1 MNLNILGLKPISIK
15 STYFRTLDDLKRFRR
30 QYNKNPIKDFRTFNN
45 MVCINAMSCL
55 KALELLNSTF
65 NLNLLAY
72 KKLLRGYYIYFDG
85 VMTQLSEIPF
95 SLVVYIYNHIF
106 WEQES
111 SFDEIKV
118 NDINMF
124 KFEGI

>member
-1 MNLNILGLKPISIK
+1 MNLNILGLKPISSK
-15 STYFRTLDDLKRFRR
+15 NTYFSTLDDLRKIKK
-30 QYNKNPIKDFRTFNN
+30 QYSENLIKDFRTFDN
-45 MVCINAMSCL
+45 MMCVNSMPCL
-55 KALELLNSTF
+55 KALKLINSTF
-65 NLNLLAY
+65 NLNLMAY

-106 WEQES
+106 WAQDS
-111 SFDEIKV
+111 SSNEIKV

>member
-1 MNLNILGLKPISIK
+1 MNLNILGLKPISNK
-15 STYFRTLDDLKRFRR
+15 NTYFSTLDDLKRFRK

-45 MVCINAMSCL
+45 MMCVNAMPCL
-55 KALELLNSTF
+55 KALKLINSTF
-65 NLNLLAY
+65 NLNLMAY

-95 SLVVYIYNHIF
+95 SLIVYIYNHIF

-111 SFDEIKV
+111 SSNEIKV

>member
-1 MNLNILGLKPISIK
+1 MNLNILGLKPISSK
-15 STYFRTLDDLKRFRR
+15 NTYFSTLDDLRKFRR
-30 QYNKNPIKDFRTFNN
+30 QYNENPIKDFRTFNN
-45 MVCINAMSCL
+45 MICVNNMPCL
-55 KALELLNSTF
+55 KALKLLNSTF

-85 VMTQLSEIPF
+85 VMTQLSEIPL
-95 SLVVYIYNHIF
+95 SLVFYIYNHIF